1 MLAGRAGVWDQQ
13 WSSAWLCKAPRDIWT
28 EQCEATRSIRARF
41 GLKAAFDYLVSEKL
55 LNFADAAYRHPEF
68 AKELPG
74 FVSQVRCIFSADE
87 IRDHLARIERE
98 TGERDQPSLDDDEVL
113 SESPTE
119 REKRILR
126 FKTISELLTTTTFGT
141 S

>member
-1 MLAGRAGVWDQQ
+1 MEQCVALQ
-13 WSSAWLCKAPRDIWT
+13 SARDIWT

-113 SESPTE
+113 SESATE

-126 FKTISELLTTTTFGT
+126 FKTISELLTITTLGT

>member
-1 MLAGRAGVWDQQ
+1 MALQ
-13 WSSAWLCKAPRDIWT
+13 SARDIWT

-41 GLKAAFDYLVSEKL
+41 GLRAAFDYLVSEKL
-55 LNFADAAYRHPEF
+55 LNFAEAACRHPEF

-74 FVSQVRCIFSADE
+74 FVSQLRCIFTADD
-87 IRDHLARIERE
+87 ILDHLARTERE
-98 TGERDQPSLDDDEVL
+98 MGERDQPSLDDDEVL
-113 SESPTE
+113 SESATE

-126 FKTISELLTTTTFGT
+126 CKTISELLTSTMLGT